1 MQASAERNPS
11 ECGLD
16 PTLTGRPIQL
26 YAEGTPDIEPAGSLT
41 AHNNTVLE
49 VQKTDGTGSEGSNP
63 TSAPDDDRAVLDANE
78 GETENSGKVFKC
90 PYLFHGQK
98 PCPTNHR
105 FIRDVIR
112 HLKSHGRFFCS
123 NCSNFGDAS
132 QKKQHICGKMACID
146 LHCPNRQSGVQAHER
161 KSGCSVIFNS
171 LGNRRKWNALF
182 ALEFPNYP
190 LPPWVRV
197 CVMEKETVPSISI
210 DTIMERPRAAIL
222 PPLSEVPHGLGPTAA
237 RILVLPIVLTS
248 GQHSECSSLALSP
261 DELDALNN
269 TVFQQL
275 VNQAL
280 IRGSIRQTAIIME
293 HSEEHRR
300 QRVLNERQD
309 QAFQDLR
316 NEVAALRG
324 TMALQLNSSVQQID
338 GTCTNGMASIDDE
351 SD

>member
-16 PTLTGRPIQL
+16 PMLTERPIQL
-26 YAEGTPDIEPAGSLT
+26 YAEGNPYIQPTGSLT
-41 AHNNTVLE
+41 ARNDTVLE
-49 VQKTDGTGSEGSNP
+49 VQKTDRTCSEGSNP
-63 TSAPDDDRAVLDANE
+63 TSAPNDDRAVLGANE

-98 PCPTNHR
+98 PCPTNHS

-112 HLKSHGRFFCS
+112 HLKRHGRFFCS

-132 QKKQHICGKMACID
+132 QKKQHVCGKMACID

-161 KSGCSVIFNS
+161 KSGCSVIFKS

-190 LPPWVRV
+190 LPPWDRI
-197 CVMEKETVPSISI
+197 CVVEKETVPSIST

-222 PPLSEVPHGLGPTAA
+222 PSLSEVPHCLGPTAA
-237 RILVLPIVLTS
+237 TIAVLPLVLTS
-248 GQHSECSSLALSP
+248 GQYSEWSSLTLSP
-261 DELDALNN
+261 NELAALNN
-269 TVFQQL
+269 TAFQQR

-280 IRGSIRQTAIIME
+280 IHGNIRQTGIIME

-324 TMALQLNSSVQQID
+324 TMALQLNSSVQHID
-338 GTCTNGMASIDDE
+338 STCTNGMASIDDD